1 MCLLMWPGG
10 GESWYSAGSQGAY
23 VQYTHFLGKLMYPS
37 FTVKIYGITYV
48 CFERDSTSS
57 TYKVIKTSA
66 SLALNSSLH
75 VCDEI

>member
-37 FTVKIYGITYV
+37 FTVKIYGITCV
-48 CFERDSTSS
+48 CFERDSTVHPAHTKSS
-57 TYKVIKTSA
+57 RHQHHWPFLPAY
-66 SLALNSSLH
+66 L
-75 VCDEI
+75 